1 MSTSAA
7 LRLRSGLATD
17 VGKVR
22 THNEDRAAARAAL
35 GLAILADGMGG
46 HHAGDVAATLAIAT
60 LEADIERAVRGG
72 AARPMALDDGGRP
85 HAPSMGSD
93 PEASATGGASTKARP
108 TGLSAWFE
116 SFLARRRGAAE
127 WLAKGVIQANRKVF
141 GAGDRRD
148 AFSMGTT
155 LVALWGTDEGLL
167 WANVG
172 DSRLYAWREGVLSQV
187 SRDHSLVAD
196 YVAAGLLTP
205 EQARDFPH
213 RNIIVRGIGL
223 RATVK
228 VDQGRLEARAGD
240 RYLLCSDGLT
250 DLVADDMIAPHLAS
264 GDDPQVAAEA
274 LVALALAAGGTDN
287 VTALVIHVHA
297 EAP

>member
-1 MSTSAA
+1 MSAKGP
-7 LRLRSGLATD
+7 LRLQCGLATD
-17 VGKVR
+17 VGRVR
-22 THNEDRAAARAAL
+22 THNEDRAAARPPL
-35 GLAILADGMGG
+35 GLAVLADGMGG
-46 HHAGDVAATLAIAT
+46 HHAGDVAAALAIET
-60 LEADIERAVRGG
+60 LEAAIERAVRGRASRPLPMTAAPQPAPTEPAGKAAVDG
-72 AARPMALDDGGRP
+72 AQPVR
-85 HAPSMGSD
+85 GS
-93 PEASATGGASTKARP
+93 AWR
-108 TGLSAWFE
+108 GLSDWIE
-116 SFLARRRGAAE
+116 TRLAHRRGSAE

-141 GAGDRRD
+141 GGGDRRD

-172 DSRLYAWREGVLSQV
+172 DSRLYQWRDGALSQI

-205 EQARDFPH
+205 AQARDFPY

-223 RATVK
+223 RPTVK
-228 VDQGRLEARAGD
+228 VDQGRLEGRAGD

-250 DLVADDMIAPHLAS
+250 DLVADEMIAPHLAS